1 VAERLSSPRIG
12 LLWLARLRW
21 HALGAIALAMT
32 LAPWLMGVFVP
43 WRSAFVLVGGLALS
57 NVGCA
62 LWGHSERQVARGV
75 LGAVML
81 VDTSL
86 LTAALALAGGTL
98 NPFVTLYVIE
108 VTLAAL
114 LLDLAWLIGV
124 GVASIAG
131 YALLLV
137 LPPVPVGHMGI
148 ESSLCAFALTLGIN
162 ATLVVRIA
170 AELRRR
176 QTALAAAQRESAQ
189 AEKLASLTSLA
200 AGAAHELATPLG
212 SIAVAATELEALIE
226 SEPAQAL
233 LEARLIREQVTR
245 CKQILQRLGAR
256 AGSEPG
262 ELSQRTT
269 AREVLA
275 LLRRELGAR
284 AERLETQG
292 DPALEL
298 EAPLESLVAVL
309 ANLVS
314 NGLQASAPETSV
326 TLSLSAQAGELRF
339 TTLDRG
345 TGIEPVLLP
354 RLGEPFF
361 TTKEPGAGLGL
372 GLFLAFRFARAQGGR
387 LRIDSTPGIGTR
399 VDLELPRLSGAQ
411 P

>member
-1 VAERLSSPRIG
+1 
-12 LLWLARLRW
+12 
-21 HALGAIALAMT
+21 
-32 LAPWLMGVFVP
+32 
-43 WRSAFVLVGGLALS
+43 
-57 NVGCA
+57 
-62 LWGHSERQVARGV
+62 
-75 LGAVML
+75 
-81 VDTSL
+81 
-86 LTAALALAGGTL
+86 
-98 NPFVTLYVIE
+98 VIE